1 MWGSR
6 VQSILLAFIP
16 QTDYGNEDKF
26 RWIRVNFSGPAL
38 CKHGARCSLGYG
50 GRQLGVTLNNYNNL
64 QRGSCPIDPLVA
76 TQLHLF
82 SRQRRTF
89 NACRVLK
96 PMLMILDTKSLTWRC
111 HKLSFLRGPA
121 LVLGWCWWFW
131 RRLQEEQWQCIM
143 LEAWLVADNNC
154 ALCPSSGVL
163 TQILIII
170 LCILCYCA
178 GEQCQK

>member
-1 MWGSR
+1 MICNKVHFADTNSPWHGDTWQLHVINIHYNLATTLAQIGFIFHLVSSWTMWGSR
-6 VQSILLAFIP
+6 VQSIFLAFIP

-38 CKHGARCSLGYG
+38 CKHWARCSLGYG

-89 NACRVLK
+89 NACRVM
-96 PMLMILDTKSLTWRC
+96 PGPEGNVNDTAKSLTWRC
-111 HKLSFLRGPA
+111 HK
-121 LVLGWCWWFW
+121 
-131 RRLQEEQWQCIM
+131 
-143 LEAWLVADNNC
+143 
-154 ALCPSSGVL
+154 
-163 TQILIII
+163 
-170 LCILCYCA
+170 
-178 GEQCQK
+178 

>member
-1 MWGSR
+1 MHGSW

-96 PMLMILDTKSLTWRC
+96 AMLMILDTKSLTWRC
-111 HKLSFLRGPA
+111 HKQSFLRGPA
-121 LVLGWCWWFW
+121 LILGWCWW
-131 RRLQEEQWQCIM
+131 
-143 LEAWLVADNNC
+143 LVVILKKAAGGAVAVYYAGAVNNC